1 MSSTATIN
9 DTERPEITV
18 LRKSI
23 VIHPLR
29 YTLFRKSP
37 YQGLAHRFFPLP
49 DAYGAV
55 KALTFEGQPQISEIN
70 SSKKVLQLSATGPK
84 CVRFL
89 CASNKGKKC
98 SALSAPHTM
107 NVQLAPCQKPLTTK
121 MMKVLRTFKARLPL
135 LPPCCTQKCAWHK
148 TVAANCWPA
157 QWDPPPAAEK
167 SSRRQQR
174 Q

>member
-70 SSKKVLQLSATGPK
+70 SSKKVLQQEALQAIIQQPSST
-84 CVRFL
+84 
-89 CASNKGKKC
+89 NKDNSWG
-98 SALSAPHTM
+98 
-107 NVQLAPCQKPLTTK
+107 
-121 MMKVLRTFKARLPL
+121 
-135 LPPCCTQKCAWHK
+135 CCI
-148 TVAANCWPA
+148 
-157 QWDPPPAAEK
+157 
-167 SSRRQQR
+167 
-174 Q
+174 

>member
-1 MSSTATIN
+1 MACAMSSARKKTQAN
-9 DTERPEITV
+9 TV
-18 LRKSI
+18 RAKVVPI
-23 VIHPLR
+23 C
-29 YTLFRKSP
+29 
-37 YQGLAHRFFPLP
+37 
-49 DAYGAV
+49 
-55 KALTFEGQPQISEIN
+55 QISLKEGR
-70 SSKKVLQLSATGPK
+70 KRFSATGPK

-89 CASNKGKKC
+89 RASNKGKKY